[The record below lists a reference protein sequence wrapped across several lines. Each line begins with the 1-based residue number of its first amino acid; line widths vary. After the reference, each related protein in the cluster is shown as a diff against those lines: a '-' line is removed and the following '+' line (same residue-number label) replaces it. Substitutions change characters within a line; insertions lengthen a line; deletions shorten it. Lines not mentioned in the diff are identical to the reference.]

1 MQKAMNILML
11 EDSATDAELVQRLL
25 KKEYPQ
31 CRIQLAVTREAFLLA
46 LYQSE
51 PDVILADNSLPQ
63 FDARE
68 ALRMVRDNGINT
80 PFIMVSG
87 TTTEE
92 FAVQMIKNGADDY
105 ILKDRLIRLPAAIEA
120 ALRHQ
125 EAERE
130 KAGALRKLVES
141 EEKYRTIVERI
152 SDGFIVMN
160 RGWEV
165 TYINPAAEKLLR
177 RPPGYLME
185 KNMQEEF
192 SAIHDR
198 PFFAAFEEAIYTGKN
213 RYLELY
219 SASVDR
225 WIQASIYPS
234 GDGIAVFFRD
244 FSEQRKAEEE
254 ARKSEEKYRIFIQR
268 VTDAFISLDHNW
280 CYTYLNQQAGE
291 LIHRKPEDLIG
302 KNVWAEFPD
311 AVHSATFMA
320 FNQAMNEQR
329 YLSNVDYYA
338 PLDLWQENHIYP
350 SEDGISVFIRNI
362 TEKKKLE
369 LELQERQ
376 RKEQQKMIAAT
387 LEAQEKE
394 RNAIGAEL
402 HDNVNQI
409 LVGTRVL
416 LSVLREHPDRTG
428 EIVNNCLDN
437 LALAILENRKIAH
450 ELVAPDLSKE
460 DLPGQLNRL
469 CETMLRPAGI
479 ETFLQYG
486 EYSESEL
493 DEKRKLS
500 LYRIAQEQCTNIIKY
515 AYAKNVILTLSTL
528 NGSLAFRIADD
539 GVGAETGKT
548 AMGIGLQN
556 ISNRLT
562 VFGGT
567 LQVITNPGEG
577 FELEITMPLAENE

>member
-1 MQKAMNILML
+1 MQKAMKILML
-11 EDSATDAELVQRLL
+11 EDSPTDAELVQRLL

-31 CRIQLAVTREAFLLA
+31 CRIDLAVTREAFLQA
-46 LYQSE
+46 LYQVE

-68 ALRMVRDNGINT
+68 ALRIVRDSGINT

-92 FAVQMIKNGADDY
+92 FAVQMIKDGADDY
-105 ILKDRLIRLPAAIEA
+105 ILKDRLIRLPAAIET
-120 ALRHQ
+120 ALRHH

-130 KAGALRKLVES
+130 KARALQKLVES

-160 RGWEV
+160 RSWEA

-177 RPPGYLME
+177 RPAGYLPG
-185 KNMQEEF
+185 KNIQEEF
-192 SAIHDR
+192 SDINDR

-213 RYLELY
+213 KYLELY
-219 SASVDR
+219 SVSLDR
-225 WIQASIYPS
+225 WIQASIFPS

-311 AVHSATFMA
+311 AVHSSTFTA

-329 YLSNVDYYA
+329 YISNVDYYA

-376 RKEQQKMIAAT
+376 RKEQLKMIAAA

-409 LVGTRVL
+409 LVGTRVM
-416 LSVLREHPDRTG
+416 LSVLREHPEQTG

-437 LALAILENRKIAH
+437 LSLAIRENRKIAH

-460 DLPGQLNRL
+460 DLPGQLSRL

-479 ETFLQYG
+479 DTFLQY
-486 EYSESEL
+486 EDYSESKL

-515 AYAKNVILTLSTL
+515 AHAKNVILTLSTL

-539 GVGAETGKT
+539 GVGAEAGKT

-577 FELEITMPLAENE
+577 FELEIALPLH